1 MSWVAVFWILYG
13 VGSTLF
19 VVYLFKLGQTV
30 ASNRKELVQQEIERI
45 RNEGAATPTG
55 FNKVN
60 TRAASPES
68 GTDHTNRLH
77 FQRVYQPDEAHV
89 AIQGEHDGAT
99 CVLNL
104 PVGEAAG
111 LAQPDPIARSSV
123 EKVS

>member
-55 FNKVN
+55 FNKGN
-60 TRAASPES
+60 RRAGSAEPE
-68 GTDHTNRLH
+68 TDHTNRLH
-77 FQRVYQPDEAHV
+77 FQRVYRPDEAHV
-89 AIQGEHDGAT
+89 SIQSEGDGAT
-99 CVLNL
+99 CALNL
-104 PVGEAAG
+104 PVQQTAA
-111 LAQPDPIARSSV
+111 LAHPDPNARSSV